1 MKAAQ
6 DARAN
11 KILET
16 KARYDGVVMTRRE
29 FLING
34 KKLGYRTELSQTNR
48 IQFNRIKFN
57 RMSSYKEQEAYEKKC
72 NEMIPD
78 FRLYTSERVFYS
90 ITKTEFDYFN
100 SLKS

>member
-29 FLING
+29 FLLKA
-34 KKLGYRTELSQTNR
+34 KKEGNWTEIGEKSK
-48 IQFNRIKFN
+48 IQFNRITYN
-57 RMSSYKEQEAYEKKC
+57 RMTSCKAQEDYIKKTDEKV
-72 NEMIPD
+72 ID
-78 FRLYTSERVFYS
+78 YRLQQTENIFYS